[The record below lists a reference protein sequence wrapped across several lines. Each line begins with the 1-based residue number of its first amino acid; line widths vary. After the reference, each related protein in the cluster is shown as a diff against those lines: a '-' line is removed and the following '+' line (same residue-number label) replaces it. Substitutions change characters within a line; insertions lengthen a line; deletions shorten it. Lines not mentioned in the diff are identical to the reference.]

1 MLGALSVSYDVGDEV
16 PADFSSKRQAAY
28 DGCVEEPAELIR
40 AQEHT
45 RCCSSVAALLQLLHR
60 KGA

>member
-1 MLGALSVSYDVGDEV
+1 MLEALRVSYDVGDKV

>member
-1 MLGALSVSYDVGDEV
+1 MLEALSLSYDVGDEV

-40 AQEHT
+40 A
-45 RCCSSVAALLQLLHR
+45 
-60 KGA
+60 